1 MAYNPCSISNT
12 YDGGQMS
19 ESNILEF
26 TQSLM
31 ANGDFQAAENALR
44 ARLRLP
50 PVPEGAYLL
59 MTDILVREGKYAEA
73 TQFVGEHPENAEIFI
88 RLRDYFVGERMN
100 DAALGLIAKSRF
112 SDPGIEHINDS
123 IRKQLN
129 GDLQGA
135 IAACN
140 NALRFNTGDA
150 SAYNQLGRVLFN
162 AGHAPQSQ
170 SAFEKALAIKPDFAE
185 TWHNLGHVLRAQH
198 KLEEAE
204 KAYLRSVEL
213 APYYRSA
220 LLNLGVV
227 KFARGKHAEALPHFQ
242 RLLELD
248 PGNIEAHINAG
259 VGEHIL
265 HNVEQAKIHYRQAI
279 ALDPKSDTAMRHL
292 ASLFSDELDSESA
305 IEYFRKAL
313 VVNPRLSDVW
323 VELIEQYER
332 INKLDEARKALAEA
346 SRILPNDANV
356 QYVSGKLAR
365 RGNQIEQSVATFG
378 KIDPRQLHPRFLQSF
393 YFEFANALDRADNY
407 SQAFQNFEKGNDL
420 SSRSIRARQTDF
432 GAFDRHMDA
441 IEAWLDN
448 GASVEKYEKEE
459 DMGEDLCFL
468 LGFPRSGTTLLD
480 VMLDGHPKTQTLEE
494 RSTFENVA
502 FTIDKEHGGYPFG
515 LSPLDVSGREALRQQ
530 YRALLA
536 KEGIRLNSGGI
547 IVDKMPIRTIHAA
560 CIHRLFPRAKF
571 LFALRHP
578 CDVILSN
585 FMQNFAANEAFVH
598 FNTLAESTRIYERVM
613 RIWKTSSEL
622 MPMPVHF
629 VRYEQLVSDTERT
642 LQEVCRFL
650 ELPWVESM
658 GAHQNTLKDRSRI
671 KTNSYHQVSEPVYQ
685 RSLDRW
691 QHYRPQF
698 EPYLAKIKPYADY
711 FSYSLN

>member
-1 MAYNPCSISNT
+1 
-12 YDGGQMS
+12 
-19 ESNILEF
+19 
-26 TQSLM
+26 
-31 ANGDFQAAENALR
+31 
-44 ARLRLP
+44 
-50 PVPEGAYLL
+50 
-59 MTDILVREGKYAEA
+59 
-73 TQFVGEHPENAEIFI
+73 
-88 RLRDYFVGERMN
+88 
-100 DAALGLIAKSRF
+100 
-112 SDPGIEHINDS
+112 
-123 IRKQLN
+123 
-129 GDLQGA
+129 
-135 IAACN
+135 
-140 NALRFNTGDA
+140 
-150 SAYNQLGRVLFN
+150 
-162 AGHAPQSQ
+162 
-170 SAFEKALAIKPDFAE
+170 
-185 TWHNLGHVLRAQH
+185 
-198 KLEEAE
+198 
-204 KAYLRSVEL
+204 
-213 APYYRSA
+213 
-220 LLNLGVV
+220 
-227 KFARGKHAEALPHFQ
+227 
-242 RLLELD
+242 
-248 PGNIEAHINAG
+248 
-259 VGEHIL
+259 
-265 HNVEQAKIHYRQAI
+265 
-279 ALDPKSDTAMRHL
+279 
-292 ASLFSDELDSESA
+292 
-305 IEYFRKAL
+305 
-313 VVNPRLSDVW
+313 
-323 VELIEQYER
+323 
-332 INKLDEARKALAEA
+332 
-346 SRILPNDANV
+346 
-356 QYVSGKLAR
+356 
-365 RGNQIEQSVATFG
+365 
-378 KIDPRQLHPRFLQSF
+378 
-393 YFEFANALDRADNY
+393 
-407 SQAFQNFEKGNDL
+407 
-420 SSRSIRARQTDF
+420 
-432 GAFDRHMDA
+432 MDA